1 MSAGTQLGTSSI
13 EMWSQSWQLRKNY
26 ASVSRQMR
34 QSTSGKRYSLLGARR
49 KDAAVLRNGVTQV
62 RWVDSSSPQLSS
74 RQSCSAA
81 ATAEAL
87 GAPTLS
93 YSELLL
99 LLVVVATTSSTRHDT
114 LNPRWRLR
122 RRRNYATTALG
133 RPGLGDLDRADLGR
147 AGLDRAGPCWDR
159 AGPGPTPLSRE
170 DCRGRAWPDVCPF
183 RALAPPPKKTTITD
197 ICPFSVR
204 VQSLRVM
211 M

>member
-1 MSAGTQLGTSSI
+1 
-13 EMWSQSWQLRKNY
+13 
-26 ASVSRQMR
+26 MR
-34 QSTSGKRYSLLGARR
+34 QSTSGKRYSFFGARR

-99 LLVVVATTSSTRHDT
+99 LLVVVVTTSSTRHDT

-147 AGLDRAGPCWDR
+147 AGLDRAGPCWT
-159 AGPGPTPLSRE
+159 GPGRDRRLWAGKIVE
-170 DCRGRAWPDVCPF
+170 DGRDRMFVPSEHLP
-183 RALAPPPKKTTITD
+183 PPPKKNYHHGHLPI
-197 ICPFSVR
+197 FG
-204 VQSLRVM
+204 
-211 M
+211 